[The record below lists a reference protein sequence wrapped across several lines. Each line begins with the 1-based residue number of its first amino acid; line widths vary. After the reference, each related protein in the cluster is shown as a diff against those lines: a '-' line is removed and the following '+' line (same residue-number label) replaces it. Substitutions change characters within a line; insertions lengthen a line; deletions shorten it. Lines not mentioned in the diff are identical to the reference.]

1 MFILMKHLIKTLFL
15 LMTFLAS
22 MTLGHATVS
31 AAELSQTD
39 VIDSIQFS
47 DSTLS
52 QGHST
57 SVKVTFSEKNKNQ
70 INPGDSI
77 TLSLPPSLQGMVE
90 NDGAPRRV
98 QLSNLGEALI
108 YSNRVV
114 ATFNENVATLN
125 NVSGHF
131 SFGIKATVSN
141 KTQDEIISTNFGT
154 KVVSQNITIPGHSG
168 NTGNVGQK
176 PFFYKTGDLL
186 GKSNTVRWFLN
197 ANLNKEELH
206 NYILITDTH
215 GVGQTLDKDSFQ
227 ITVDNYLGR
236 FSYSL
241 PDFIAKRL
249 GSIRFTAD
257 NSFEVYIPREVA
269 RLASFS
275 ISYTTTMTEA
285 GKKQKDFENSY
296 TLNYQPWN
304 KPVVTEKNTFKVK
317 NLFAEGDAQGDKDLI
332 TAEEKEEII
341 PEETVDSIEEVVT
354 DNATESVVENNTDNS
369 VEISQPEINVPVTE
383 ENITEETTESIDE
396 VVTDNANESVVEN
409 NTDNSVEITQPEINV
424 PVTEENITEET
435 TESIDEV
442 VTDNA
447 TESVVENNT
456 DNSVEISQPE
466 INVPVTEENI
476 TEETTETIDEVVT
489 DNPTESVVENNAD
502 NSVKI
507 SQPEINVPVTEE
519 NITEETTETIDEVV
533 TDTPT
538 ESVVENNTDNS
549 VEITQPEINVPVT
562 EENITE
568 ETTESIEEVITDNAN
583 ESTVEDDTNNSV
595 EISQPEIN
603 VPVTEENITEETT
616 EAIDEVITNNATES
630 VVENN
635 TDNSVEITQPNVI
648 KPIVEKTD
656 ISNTQQ
662 ENNLETTVVKTAS
675 SQNKENALP
684 KTGETNSNLLAL
696 LGLLLSSAVFFKIYL
711 QRNQSANN

>member
-1 MFILMKHLIKTLFL
+1 MKHLIKTLFL

-154 KVVSQNITIPGHSG
+154 KVVSQNITIPGHFG

-257 NSFEVYIPREVA
+257 NTFEVYIPREVA

-332 TAEEKEEII
+332 IVEEKEEII

-396 VVTDNANESVVEN
+396 VITDNATESVVEN
-409 NTDNSVEITQPEINV
+409 NTDNSVEISQPEINVPVTEENVTEETTETIEEVVTDNANESTVEDDTNNSVEITQPEINVPVTEENITEETTESIDEVITDNPTESVVENNTDNSVEISQPEINVPVTEENITEETTESIDEVVTDNANGSVVENNTDNSVEINQPEINV

-456 DNSVEISQPE
+456 DNSVEIS
-466 INVPVTEENI
+466 
-476 TEETTETIDEVVT
+476 
-489 DNPTESVVENNAD
+489 
-502 NSVKI
+502 
-507 SQPEINVPVTEE
+507 
-519 NITEETTETIDEVV
+519 
-533 TDTPT
+533 
-538 ESVVENNTDNS
+538 
-549 VEITQPEINVPVT
+549 
-562 EENITE
+562 
-568 ETTESIEEVITDNAN
+568 
-583 ESTVEDDTNNSV
+583 
-595 EISQPEIN
+595 
-603 VPVTEENITEETT
+603 
-616 EAIDEVITNNATES
+616 
-630 VVENN
+630 
-635 TDNSVEITQPNVI
+635 QPNVI

-684 KTGETNSNLLAL
+684 KTGETNSNLLAI